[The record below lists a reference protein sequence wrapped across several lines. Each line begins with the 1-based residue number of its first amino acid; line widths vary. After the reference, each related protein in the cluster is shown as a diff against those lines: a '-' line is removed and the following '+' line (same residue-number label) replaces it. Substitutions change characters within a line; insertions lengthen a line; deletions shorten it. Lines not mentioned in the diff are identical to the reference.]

1 MKIII
6 AGAGNVGFHLAKM
19 LSSEAQDIYLLDK
32 NEERLQLVSSQ
43 IDVYTIRGDANSIET
58 MEKDNNL
65 SNCIYNWTQHHT
77 ILSLF

>member
-58 MEKDNNL
+58 MEK
-65 SNCIYNWTQHHT
+65 
-77 ILSLF
+77 